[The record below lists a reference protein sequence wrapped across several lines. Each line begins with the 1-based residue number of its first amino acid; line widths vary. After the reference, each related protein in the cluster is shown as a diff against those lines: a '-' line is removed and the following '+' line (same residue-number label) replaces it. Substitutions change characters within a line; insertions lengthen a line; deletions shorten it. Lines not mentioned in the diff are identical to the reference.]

1 MVGQKAVKYAL
12 RQHQIELPS
21 WAFGNSG
28 TRFKV
33 FGQPGVPRDP
43 YEKADDAAQVHKYTG
58 VAPVMAVHIPWD
70 KVDDYAA
77 LSAHAHGNGIKIGA
91 VNANVFQDDDYKV
104 GSICNP
110 DPRVRKKALA
120 HLLEC
125 VDIMDATGSRDLKL
139 WFADGTNY
147 PGQDDIAARQDRL
160 AEALAA
166 VYARLGDGQRM
177 LLEYKLFEP
186 SFYTT
191 DVPDWG
197 TALLHCQAL
206 GDKAQVVVDT
216 GHHAPGVNIEFI
228 VALLLKAGKLGGFDF
243 NSRFYADDDLMVGAA
258 DPFQLFRIMHEVV
271 KAAALYAGQPSE
283 ITATGAGAQA
293 SAAGAQASAAGARAT
308 GPGIAFMLDQCH
320 NIEPKIPAQIRSV
333 MNVQEAV
340 AKALLVDGEAL
351 RAAQLA
357 GDVLEANAVLMDAYN
372 TDVRPLLAEL
382 RLAPEPVRAYLASGY
397 AEKIVS
403 ERIGGSAAGWGA

>member
-1 MVGQKAVKYAL
+1 MPDLTAVKTAL
-12 RQHQIELPS
+12 REHRIETPS

-33 FGQPGVPRDP
+33 FNQPGVPRTP
-43 YEKADDAAQVHKYTG
+43 FEKVDDAAQVHAFTG
-58 VAPVMAVHIPWD
+58 VAPSVAVHIPWD

-77 LSAHAHGNGIKIGA
+77 LAAYARDAGIRIGT
-91 VNANVFQDDDYKV
+91 VNANVFQDDDYKL
-104 GSICNP
+104 GSVANP
-110 DPRVRKKALA
+110 DPGVRRKAVD

-147 PGQDDIAARQDRL
+147 PGQDDIRARQDRM

-166 VYARLGDGQRM
+166 VYQRLGPDQRM

-197 TALLHCQAL
+197 TSLLHCVAL
-206 GDKAQVVVDT
+206 GPQAAVVVDT
-216 GHHAPGVNIEFI
+216 GHHAPGTNIEFI
-228 VALLLKAGKLGGFDF
+228 VAILLRAGRLGGFDF

-258 DPFQLFRIMHEVV
+258 DPFQLFRILNEVV
-271 KAAALYAGQPSE
+271 AADALGP
-283 ITATGAGAQA
+283 GAGV
-293 SAAGAQASAAGARAT
+293 
-308 GPGIAFMLDQCH
+308 AFMLDQCH

-333 MNVQEAV
+333 MNVQEAT
-340 AKALLVDGEAL
+340 AKALLIDREAL
-351 RAAQLA
+351 AAAQQA
-357 GDVLEANAVLMDAYN
+357 GDVLGANAALMDAYN
-372 TDVRPLLAEL
+372 TDVRPLLAGL
-382 RLAPEPVRAYLASGY
+382 REEMGLDPDPVGAYLRSGY
-397 AEKIVS
+397 PEKIVAD
-403 ERIGGSAAGWGA
+403 RIGGTPASWGS